1 MAQGAATVTPL
12 PHPHRMAIRRD
23 AVPAITLAQLQIAE
37 PAAAAAEENA
47 QLSHPAPPIPPTRQE
62 RLLLEYA
69 RHGRTEDLAQVS
81 NERRSAQEARDAA
94 EFQEFFKPPVVIGES
109 E

>member
-23 AVPAITLAQLQIAE
+23 AVPAITLAQPQIAE
-37 PAAAAAEENA
+37 PAAAAEVSAVV
-47 QLSHPAPPIPPTRQE
+47 SHPAPPIPPTRQE

-69 RHGRTEDLAQVS
+69 RHGRAEDLAQVS
-81 NERRSAQEARDAA
+81 NERRSAQEARDAE